1 MSLMSVCI
9 TVLCASAGRRDKCVL
24 YRSGELKYVFILSCL
39 LQFGDRNNR
48 AMQREEVVVNEA
60 SDDK

>member
-1 MSLMSVCI
+1 MCSSTL
-9 TVLCASAGRRDKCVL
+9 R
-24 YRSGELKYVFILSCL
+24 GELKYVFILSCL
-39 LQFGDRNNR
+39 LHFGDRNNR